1 MTLSEKRRG
10 DVLGIQ
16 KGNITYI
23 HGDPEFAKITVT
35 GSENQA
41 YVSPKLVT
49 KHNLRVGDLVEF
61 KSKTYDKGP
70 SVTEFT
76 KIRGGKI
83 SNASKTSKKKSFVT
97 ANQQK
102 SQHSRKSPQ
111 KNPKKQSIAKKV
123 GSKIK
128 EKVSRLFT
136 GQDGYMRKMYL
147 FAMGGSD
154 ADFGVLESR
163 AESLCPFIEY
173 VNLAKQSNEHL
184 KKRSK
189 FIWEVVENQK
199 RLEITERLGA
209 DVRVRRTILP
219 YVVENEEMVAIS
231 AETQIMHP
239 KTKQVAKILR
249 LRVTDDGTEFSTD
262 IDLNLDEGW
271 RVLDEELAPFEWSH
285 NRAARLISKVSIGEK
300 NLPIKVQEATGEWF
314 NLVLETDNEITE
326 NSQLLFDGQRMDWE
340 TVPGSDIFG
349 PLKDGNTERQ
359 VISRVRAGDSIVVD
373 GLPTEPYL
381 YDSDGIRHRWLD
393 VTKTTNDV
401 TLKIDLHPDVAAELD
416 EDHEINPLD
425 VLFSPDNEHRELNVV
440 GFNEE
445 GEYVAGGYIDVF
457 TTKGLLPKH
466 KYRIDEDDEKS
477 VIRLNDNER
486 IPLIQVDG
494 RWGLKNSIKMSK
506 IRIKGRDI
514 ERQTITVDRV
524 PPNENAILTLSP
536 NAKYLERQREMLL
549 MLRDRPLAHHDSLLK
564 LTEQGN
570 KQQREKLWPKFE
582 LEEVENWTVLT
593 GDSNG
598 TEEQHMFVRRA
609 LSTPDFAILQG
620 PPGSGKTT
628 AIIELI
634 AQFALQNKRVLLCG
648 STQASIDNVLTR
660 IISKPNLARLI
671 SPMRIGRKDG
681 IYDEGV
687 HHLVLS
693 EQIIQYIELGFSP
706 DEAKDLILR
715 QSNLTCGTMEGVL
728 QHPWISSE
736 TTGKGRL
743 LRDPQP
749 EWDVLIVDEASKTT
763 FQQFVVPAGFAKKW
777 ILVGDVCQLSPFL
790 ESAQLMTNL
799 DKMKDEE
806 GEIFSPAS
814 QRSCLIIRQLMEYAD
829 PPGHITRGKP
839 KHGTPILMIE
849 SKDVPHSFLSEINA
863 QETERLDELRITL
876 IGSHPE
882 QSNWL
887 NCRYLT
893 PNDLTANAED
903 NLFMLSSD
911 IIICG
916 QDCYMEIAEQFPP
929 HLIVRNG
936 RFAPDEV
943 TKNRSLAFGTENRF
957 SNRHPM
963 SKESLN
969 HDWSHELCWRLNRS
983 YELKVSKHISARERL
998 EQELD
1003 ELLPKSQNVRRRI
1016 EEVRSIALPSVLE
1029 SLQSGFATGMAREL
1043 LPESTLTLG
1052 FSKSAQDSRFQVI
1065 SYQHRMD
1072 PEISRF
1078 SRTEFYDDDALFDA
1092 DTISERKINHSF
1104 MFRNNQSRSTW
1115 IDVPSKI
1122 QTGSNSREIGAIK
1135 SILEDIIKWARENPP
1150 TNLHRDDQTRWEVAL
1165 LSPYQAQRYGLLSMV
1180 RTLTG
1185 SKNTTRFDL
1194 MEMQNPSPIMLLVNT
1209 TDRFQ
1214 GQEADVV
1221 FISLRNGGRIG
1232 FLNSPNRM
1240 NVALTRA
1247 REWRVIVGNHSYFS
1261 GETGYMDDPMLQSLA
1276 VKHRSSLESVKGG
1289 N

>member
-1 MTLSEKRRG
+1 MISAQRGGETMSEK
-10 DVLGIQ
+10 I
-16 KGNITYI
+16 Y
-23 HGDPEFAKITVT
+23 
-35 GSENQA
+35 
-41 YVSPKLVT
+41 
-49 KHNLRVGDLVEF
+49 
-61 KSKTYDKGP
+61 
-70 SVTEFT
+70 
-76 KIRGGKI
+76 
-83 SNASKTSKKKSFVT
+83 NASVKQTIRKNGRKKIIISVRGIGVAYITNSNVPKGVLFPVGTKLQVKMSKHVDGRWLVSEIISIDGKTPAPQQSNNRQNQVKKQKKT
-97 ANQQK
+97 HNQ
-102 SQHSRKSPQ
+102 
-111 KNPKKQSIAKKV
+111 PKKQSIAKKA
-123 GSKIK
+123 GSKVK
-128 EKVSRLFT
+128 EKVSRLFK
-136 GQDGYMRKMYL
+136 GHEGYMRKMYL

-163 AESLCPFIEY
+163 AESLGPFIEY

-189 FIWEVVENQK
+189 FVWEVVENQK
-199 RLEITERLGA
+199 RLKITERLGA
-209 DVRVRRTILP
+209 DIRVRRTILP
-219 YVVENEEMVAIS
+219 YVVGNDDLVSIENGSTIL
-231 AETQIMHP
+231 HP
-239 KTKQVAKILR
+239 KTKQVGKILR
-249 LRVTDDGTEFSTD
+249 VRNTDDGTEFSTD
-262 IDLNLDEGW
+262 LDLKLDEGW
-271 RVLDEELAPFEWSH
+271 RVVDEEMTPFEWEH
-285 NRAARLISKVSIGEK
+285 NRSARLIGRVTHNGK
-300 NLPIKVQEATGEWF
+300 NLPIKLQEATGEWF
-314 NLVLETDNEITE
+314 NLILETDKDISE

-340 TVPGSDIFG
+340 TVPGSDIYG
-349 PLKDGNTERQ
+349 PLKDGNTDRQ
-359 VISRVRAGDSIVVD
+359 VISRVRSGDSIVVD
-373 GLPTEPYL
+373 TLPTEPHL
-381 YDSDGIRHRWLD
+381 YDSNGIRHRWLD

-401 TLKIDLHPDVAAELD
+401 TLKIDLHPDVAKELD
-416 EDHEINPLD
+416 EDREVNPLD
-425 VLFSPDNEHRELNVV
+425 VLFSPDNEHREMNVT
-440 GFNEE
+440 GFNDG

-457 TTKGLLPKH
+457 TAKNRLPKH
-466 KYRIDEDDEKS
+466 KYRIDEDNEKH
-477 VIRLNDNER
+477 VIRLTDNER

-494 RWGLKNSIKMSK
+494 KWGLKNTIRMSK

-536 NAKYLERQREMLL
+536 NARYLERQREMLL

-564 LTEQGN
+564 LTEPGN

-593 GDSNG
+593 GDSDG
-598 TEEQHMFVRRA
+598 TEEQRMFVRRA

-634 AQFALQNKRVLLCG
+634 AQCALQNKRVLLCG

-660 IISKPNLARLI
+660 IISKPNLARLV
-671 SPMRIGRKDG
+671 SPMRIGRKEG

-693 EQIIQYIELGFSP
+693 EQIVQYIELGFSP

-715 QSNLTCGTMEGVL
+715 QSNLTCGTMEGIL

-736 TTGKGRL
+736 TSGRNQRL

-777 ILVGDVCQLSPFL
+777 VLVGDVCQLSPFL

-799 DKMKDEE
+799 DKMKDED

-829 PPGHITRGKP
+829 PPEFISRGKP
-839 KHGTPILMIE
+839 KHGVPILMIE
-849 SKDVPHSFLSEINA
+849 SKEVPNAFVNEINA
-863 QETERLDELRITL
+863 QQTERLENLRITL
-876 IGSHPE
+876 IGSRPE
-882 QSNWL
+882 ECKWT
-887 NCRYLT
+887 NCRYLS
-893 PNDLTANAED
+893 PDDLTSNAED

-916 QDCYMEIAEQFPP
+916 QDCYKQIAEQFPP
-929 HLIVRNG
+929 HIVVRNG
-936 RFAPDEV
+936 RFAPEEV
-943 TKNRSLAFGTENRF
+943 TDNRSHAFNTGGRF
-957 SNRHPM
+957 SRRHPM
-963 SKESLN
+963 SKESMN

-983 YELKVSKHISARERL
+983 YELKVSKHISAREKL

-1003 ELLPKSQNVRRRI
+1003 QLLPKSQNVRRRI

-1029 SLQSGFATGMAREL
+1029 SLQSGFATGKAKQL
-1043 LPESTLTLG
+1043 LPQSTLTLG
-1052 FSKSAQDSRFQVI
+1052 FPKSAQDSRFQVI

-1072 PEISRF
+1072 PEISAF
-1078 SRTEFYDDDALFDA
+1078 SRSEFYEDNALFDA
-1092 DTISERKINHSF
+1092 DTISERKINHPF

-1115 IDVPSKI
+1115 IDIPSKTSI
-1122 QTGSNSREIGAIK
+1122 GSNDSEIKAVK
-1135 SILEDIIKWARENPP
+1135 SILKDIIQWARDNPP
-1150 TNLHRDDQTRWEVAL
+1150 TNSHRDDQDRWEVAL

-1180 RTLTG
+1180 RSLTG

-1194 MEMQNPSPIMLLVNT
+1194 MEMENPSPIMLMVNT

-1261 GETGYMDDPMLQSLA
+1261 GQRGNMDDPMLQSLA
-1276 VKHRSSLESVKGG
+1276 ARHRSSLESAKGG